1 MFTETLTDHDEMIG
15 LACEGKLSESDLKR
29 MHALL
34 HQRLQETSKPGL
46 VLDLT
51 RFEGYEGPSALLED
65 LKIDTAHR
73 NDFRRV
79 AVVGEGALM
88 EWGTKF
94 ADVLTKAELR
104 QFAPRE
110 RMRQSL
116 GQVKGRGAFNQMPS
130 QKAASV

>member
-1 MFTETLTDHDEMIG
+1 MFTETLTAHDDTIG

-34 HQRLQETSKPGL
+34 HQRLQEPSKPGL

-51 RFEGYEGPSALLED
+51 RFEGYDGPSALLED

-79 AVVGEGALM
+79 AVVGEGA
-88 EWGTKF
+88 F
-94 ADVLTKAELR
+94 
-104 QFAPRE
+104 
-110 RMRQSL
+110 
-116 GQVKGRGAFNQMPS
+116 
-130 QKAASV
+130 

>member
-1 MFTETLTDHDEMIG
+1 MFTETLTAHDDTIG

-34 HQRLQETSKPGL
+34 HERLQETSKPGL

-51 RFEGYEGPSALLED
+51 RFEGYDGPSALLED

-79 AVVGEGALM
+79 AVVGEGALL
-88 EWGTKF
+88 EWGTRF
-94 ADVLTKAELR
+94 ADVLTTAD
-104 QFAPRE
+104 
-110 RMRQSL
+110 
-116 GQVKGRGAFNQMPS
+116 
-130 QKAASV
+130 SVSSTRRK

>member
-1 MFTETLTDHDEMIG
+1 MG
-15 LACEGKLSESDLKR
+15 LACEGKLSESELKR

-34 HQRLQETSKPGL
+34 HQRLPEPSKPGL

-51 RFEGYEGPSALLED
+51 RFEGYDGPSALLED

-88 EWGTKF
+88 KWGTRF
-94 ADVLTKAELR
+94 ADVLTKAELP
-104 QFAPRE
+104 Q
-110 RMRQSL
+110 L
-116 GQVKGRGAFNQMPS
+116 DPS
-130 QKAASV
+130 ETDAAIAWTVDR

>member
-15 LACEGKLSESDLKR
+15 LACEGKLSESDLMR

-88 EWGTKF
+88 KWGTRF
-94 ADVLTKAELR
+94 ADVLTKAELP
-104 QFAPRE
+104 Q
-110 RMRQSL
+110 L
-116 GQVKGRGAFNQMPS
+116 DPS
-130 QKAASV
+130 ETDAAIAWTVDR

>member
-79 AVVGEGALM
+79 AVVGDCLLY
-88 EWGTKF
+88 TSPSPR
-94 ADVLTKAELR
+94 DR
-104 QFAPRE
+104 QKYR
-110 RMRQSL
+110 
-116 GQVKGRGAFNQMPS
+116 MPS
-130 QKAASV
+130 SA

>member
-1 MFTETLTDHDEMIG
+1 MFTETQTTHDDVIG

-34 HQRLQETSKPGL
+34 HERLQGASKPGL

-65 LKIDTAHR
+65 LKIDTAHT
-73 NDFRRV
+73 NGFHRV

-88 EWGTKF
+88 DWGTKLANF
-94 ADVLTKAELR
+94 LTKAELG
-104 QFAPRE
+104 QFDPEEMEAAVAWVRE
-110 RMRQSL
+110 M
-116 GQVKGRGAFNQMPS
+116 
-130 QKAASV
+130 